1 MDRRYADNAETP
13 TQPFAVN
20 ALIAS
25 FHCFF
30 RLRPPA
36 RQAS

>member
-13 TQPFAVN
+13 TRPFAVN

-25 FHCFF
+25 D
-30 RLRPPA
+30 PA
-36 RQAS
+36 SSVWIFVGRNCS